1 MVIIVSFS
9 LGYLLALLTV
19 KCCLTLA
26 EAIEPEPSAR
36 EEHAAPSSGTETVPR
51 DELAAARALQE
62 YRNFMT
68 YDGFAQQKDPE

>member
-19 KCCLTLA
+19 RCCLTLA
-26 EAIEPEPSAR
+26 EAIEPESPTL
-36 EEHAAPSSGTETVPR
+36 EERAAPSSGTGTVPR
-51 DELAAARALQE
+51 DELASARALQE